1 MGSNGAVLPGPEAT
15 FGFVRRSKERE
26 GTVSLVRKA
35 VTQRGPGRA
44 SPVVGRRLPSQPTA
58 VRMLRERH
66 QQITSVWADRGYVS
80 AAREAAFSRP
90 GKFWGVMRTRRRF
103 GALVREISLAIAWS
117 LQHTARTLETDAA
130 QNPGVSDDL
139 LDRID
144 RAGREAEAI

>member
-1 MGSNGAVLPGPEAT
+1 
-15 FGFVRRSKERE
+15 
-26 GTVSLVRKA
+26 
-35 VTQRGPGRA
+35 
-44 SPVVGRRLPSQPTA
+44 
-58 VRMLRERH
+58 MLRERH